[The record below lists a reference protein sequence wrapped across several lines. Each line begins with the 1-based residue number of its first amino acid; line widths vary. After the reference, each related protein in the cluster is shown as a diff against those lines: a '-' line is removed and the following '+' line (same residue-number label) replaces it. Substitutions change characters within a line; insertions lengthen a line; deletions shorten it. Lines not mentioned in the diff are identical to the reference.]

1 MRTSSFFNGVLP
13 FALGKALSDI
23 SACFQHFTI
32 RSPSEARFCQKY
44 HVKAGPRPT
53 HLHAECSQAAF
64 GAVPPNGIPQ
74 LLPRNKSD
82 TTGMAVSLMIALLVV
97 LRAYNNRK
105 VWRMKTVPRR
115 EELGDFSAGFNSLHL
130 KIS

>member
-1 MRTSSFFNGVLP
+1 MQ
-13 FALGKALSDI
+13 
-23 SACFQHFTI
+23 SA
-32 RSPSEARFCQKY
+32 RKRRLARFLQ
-44 HVKAGPRPT
+44 T
-53 HLHAECSQAAF
+53 AF
-64 GAVPPNGIPQ
+64 PQ

-105 VWRMKTVPRR
+105 VWRMKTMPRR

>member
-23 SACFQHFTI
+23 S
-32 RSPSEARFCQKY
+32 
-44 HVKAGPRPT
+44 
-53 HLHAECSQAAF
+53 
-64 GAVPPNGIPQ
+64 
-74 LLPRNKSD
+74 
-82 TTGMAVSLMIALLVV
+82 GMAVSLIIALLVV
-97 LRAYNNRK
+97 LSAYNNRK
-105 VWRMKTVPRR
+105 VWRMKTMPRR

>member
-13 FALGKALSDI
+13 FALPKALSDI

-82 TTGMAVSLMIALLVV
+82 TAIPVVSLMIALLVV

-105 VWRMKTVPRR
+105 VWRMKTMPRR

>member
-1 MRTSSFFNGVLP
+1 MLIHYEENVDLIP
-13 FALGKALSDI
+13 E
-23 SACFQHFTI
+23 ACKDAKTTLVVYT
-32 RSPSEARFCQKY
+32 PAK
-44 HVKAGPRPT
+44 
-53 HLHAECSQAAF
+53 AAF

-82 TTGMAVSLMIALLVV
+82 TAIPVVSLMIALLVV

-105 VWRMKTVPRR
+105 VWRMKTMPRR

>member
-23 SACFQHFTI
+23 SACLQHFTI

-82 TTGMAVSLMIALLVV
+82 TAIPVVSLMIALLVV

-105 VWRMKTVPRR
+105 VWRMKTMPRR